1 VRRASGCGPRDARA
15 TMPAMRRA
23 ARSWRVLGAA
33 LALAARIAA
42 ADETPADGAR
52 ARVIR
57 YQDDALTVHLVKV
70 PLSDVLDELSRQSG
84 AQVRGQLKAP
94 RDVSAEFDGV
104 PLSDALHRLMG
115 DENFALVYGTD
126 GRLRAVKLLGGPAA
140 TGPVVAAV
148 SPFLVTT
155 TTAPAMSPIGL
166 LGMLDRHV
174 PIPVS
179 GRLAQILGSDTASMR
194 QLLELG
200 LHNEDPGVRA
210 EAVRTGM
217 QVVETEP
224 ELRSAVVTT
233 VSGMDEVELGN
244 VLRGLAG
251 ERAEE
256 MAMHIATQTRVTE
269 LRVKAAAVLQKLRAG
284 G

>member
-1 VRRASGCGPRDARA
+1 MR
-15 TMPAMRRA
+15 AMRRLA
-23 ARSWRVLGAA
+23 GSWRVLGAA
-33 LALAARIAA
+33 LALAARVASADDPPPTEPAA
-42 ADETPADGAR
+42 T
-52 ARVIR
+52 RVIR
-57 YQDDALTVHLVKV
+57 YHDDALTVHLVKV
-70 PLSDVLDELSRQSG
+70 PLSEVLDELGRQSG
-84 AQVRGQLKAP
+84 AQVRGQVKTP
-94 RDVSAEFDGV
+94 RDVSAEFQDV
-104 PLSDALHRLMG
+104 PLSDALPRLMG

-126 GRLRAVKLLGGPAA
+126 GRLRTVKLLGAPAPGGPA
-140 TGPVVAAV
+140 VASV
-148 SPFLVTT
+148 SPLLVTT
-155 TTAPAMSPIGL
+155 TTGPPVSPIGL
-166 LGMLDRHV
+166 LGMLDRHAPV
-174 PIPVS
+174 PVS

-217 QVVETEP
+217 QVLEGEP

-233 VSGMDEVELGN
+233 VTGMDEVELGN

-251 ERAEE
+251 DRAEE

-269 LRVKAAAVLQKLRAG
+269 LRVKASAVLQKLRTG